1 VPYKEF
7 QTVQKP
13 QWGVLQLQLD
23 HIERM
28 LVLGPMCESWNSRG
42 RMHYFNENHLE
53 SASQASQ
60 TQPLQV
66 SLFVLHMIKATTG
79 GGKELA
85 LTLTPSTFSRCRPTD
100 DVWICPSDG
109 HDKKLHWQAL
119 LMLLMSYCSLG
130 LGLQVGTTALRVSSL
145 SPVSRRSEQF
155 HKDICRPRVC
165 MSRAGEFLR
174 YKGH

>member
-1 VPYKEF
+1 MSADGTWSELAAATAVAGPSGTTRVPGRRKVPYKEF

-66 SLFVLHMIKATTG
+66 SLFVLHMIKAATG

-85 LTLTPSTFSRCRPTD
+85 LTLTPSTFSRCGPTD

-109 HDKKLHWQAL
+109 HDKK
-119 LMLLMSYCSLG
+119 
-130 LGLQVGTTALRVSSL
+130 
-145 SPVSRRSEQF
+145 
-155 HKDICRPRVC
+155 RPC
-165 MSRAGEFLR
+165 
-174 YKGH
+174 